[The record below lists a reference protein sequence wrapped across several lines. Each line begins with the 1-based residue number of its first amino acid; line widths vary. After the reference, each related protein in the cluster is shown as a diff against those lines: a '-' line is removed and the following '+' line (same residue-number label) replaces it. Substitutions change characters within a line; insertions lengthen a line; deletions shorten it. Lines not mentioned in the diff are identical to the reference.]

1 MMPIH
6 EPLSRIRRVERFG
19 QAGFI
24 PGYYDRVEDGIIR
37 VPLHGL
43 YTGPDDH
50 FCI

>member
-6 EPLSRIRRVERFG
+6 EPLSRIRRDGKSG

-37 VPLHGL
+37 VPQHAL
-43 YTGPDDH
+43 YTAPDDH